1 METIFLYPVKV
12 FICSAIFCLYYWIAL
27 RNKRFHYYNR
37 FYLLFAFFTSLILP
51 VMQLNWF
58 YIPVENYG
66 AIHWLQSVT
75 VSANH
80 VQQGFLEKYMNAE
93 TITATLF
100 LLISII
106 LVIGF
111 LLRIAKIF
119 SFRKNFPVQKIG
131 DVDFINTTIP
141 QAPFSFLNMLFWRKD
156 LSLDSQAGRQIFK
169 HELSHINEKHSL
181 DKLFVQSILCFYLY
195 NPFFYVMQKELSLV
209 HEFIA
214 DEKSVGEE
222 GTAALA
228 EMLLEAKFIPN
239 IFLPAQPFFYSPIKR
254 RILMLTTS
262 KKPRYSYVRR
272 LLVLPLLAV
281 TVILFAFKMQDN
293 NPGKQGSSTLL
304 SNVLLLQDTT
314 PYYGI
319 YDSKK
324 IYAVKLMPQQ
334 QQVEITLED
343 GSKKS
348 MTVEE
353 AKKFNIQLPPPP
365 PPAKKGQPEITSV
378 EISNDAFS
386 DKKRTQSS
394 TGNISITADTIYL
407 NSDKSAVKNAT
418 IRLESKVGDAPL
430 YVVNGEIISPDK
442 VESISSSSINSI
454 NVLKGDAAIKKY
466 GDKGKNGVIEMQTKN
481 SASSPAAETVD
492 NSKDIHLDDVQLS
505 KVNKNDDAKS
515 EEYDKVFLEAQ
526 TAAKFPGGPDSWI
539 KYLQR
544 NLNTGIL
551 VTAHAPI
558 GKYTVIVSFL
568 VGKDGKISEVK
579 ADNDPGYG
587 AAAEAVRVIQRG
599 PNWTP
604 AIQNGKNVEFRQKQA
619 VSFQISK

>member
-12 FICSAIFCLYYWIAL
+12 FICSAIFCLYYWVAL

-51 VMQLNWF
+51 VLQFDWF

-80 VQQGFLEKYMNAE
+80 SQQGFLEKYMNVE
-93 TITATLF
+93 TITASFF
-100 LLISII
+100 LLVSIT
-106 LVIGF
+106 LVICF

-119 SFRKNFPVQKIG
+119 SFRKKFPVQKIG

-169 HELSHINEKHSL
+169 HELSHINEKHSW
-181 DKLFVQSILCFYLY
+181 DKLFVQSILCFYWY

-222 GTAALA
+222 GAAALA

-272 LLVLPLLAV
+272 LLVLPVLAV
-281 TVILFAFKMQDN
+281 TVILFAFKMQDKKVFK
-293 NPGKQGSSTLL
+293 PGSDLHI
-304 SNVLLLQDTT
+304 SNLVLLQDTI
-314 PYYGI
+314 PNFGVYNGKKVYG
-319 YDSKK
+319 
-324 IYAVKLMPQQ
+324 VKVMTKQQ
-334 QQVEITLED
+334 LVEITLED
-343 GSKKS
+343 GTKKS
-348 MTVEE
+348 MTVED

-365 PPAKKGQPEITSV
+365 PPTKNGQPEISYI
-378 EISNDAFS
+378 EISNNTFS
-386 DKKRTQSS
+386 DRKSTQPSS
-394 TGNISITADTIYL
+394 GNISITADTIYL

-418 IRLESKVGDAPL
+418 IHLESKVGDAPL
-430 YVVNGEIISPDK
+430 YVLNGEIISPDK
-442 VESISSSSINSI
+442 VESINTSTINSI
-454 NVLKGDAAIKKY
+454 NILKGDAATKKY
-466 GDKGKNGVIEMQTKN
+466 GDQAKNGVIEIQTK
-481 SASSPAAETVD
+481 STTSSPAAETVNND
-492 NSKDIHLDDVQLS
+492 KDLKIEDVQLS
-505 KVNKNDDAKS
+505 KVNKNDAAKS
-515 EEYDKVFLEAQ
+515 EEYDKVFIEAQ
-526 TAAKFPGGPDSWI
+526 TAAKFPGGQDSWI

-551 VTAHAPI
+551 VTAHAPT